1 MKKGVKIMK
10 QKKGG
15 AGRVVII
22 ILAVIAALGAA
33 GYFGLRAFIQSKM
46 DQINSISLS
55 TTKGQEAPDFAL
67 PLTDGSEAKLSELLK
82 DNEVVVLNIFASWCG
97 PCKEEFPDMEKTYRK
112 YRDKMEIVAVT
123 GDPDDT
129 MDDMAKYK
137 EEHGLSFPVGMK
149 NESIESL
156 QIGGFPTT
164 YIIDRNGKI
173 VFSQASAFSSGEDFE
188 KIVTALMGD
197 DYAGKQIASY
207 NFIVSNTDRSP
218 AAGIQIRL
226 YNDTI
231 DETITTGDDGKAS
244 YYTEDA
250 QDLNIELL
258 NLPEG
263 YTSNAGDIKVGLDS
277 GLRMITIEKK

>member
-1 MKKGVKIMK
+1 
-10 QKKGG
+10 
-15 AGRVVII
+15 
-22 ILAVIAALGAA
+22 
-33 GYFGLRAFIQSKM
+33 
-46 DQINSISLS
+46 
-55 TTKGQEAPDFAL
+55 
-67 PLTDGSEAKLSELLK
+67 
-82 DNEVVVLNIFASWCG
+82 
-97 PCKEEFPDMEKTYRK
+97 MEKTYQK
-112 YRDKMEIVAVT
+112 YKDKMEIIAVT

-129 MDDMAKYK
+129 MDVMAKYK

>member
-1 MKKGVKIMK
+1 MSKKRQILPIYDFDKPIRIVRYR
-10 QKKGG
+10 GG
-15 AGRVVII
+15 ASDIVFYSLMLALVTAAMFL
-22 ILAVIAALGAA
+22 IL
-33 GYFGLRAFIQSKM
+33 F
-46 DQINSISLS
+46 
-55 TTKGQEAPDFAL
+55 
-67 PLTDGSEAKLSELLK
+67 
-82 DNEVVVLNIFASWCG
+82 W
-97 PCKEEFPDMEKTYRK
+97 
-112 YRDKMEIVAVT
+112 
-123 GDPDDT
+123 
-129 MDDMAKYK
+129 
-137 EEHGLSFPVGMK
+137 
-149 NESIESL
+149 
-156 QIGGFPTT
+156 
-164 YIIDRNGKI
+164 RNGKI

>member
-1 MKKGVKIMK
+1 ME

-15 AGRVVII
+15 AGRVAII
-22 ILAVIAALGAA
+22 ILAVIAVLGAA
-33 GYFGLRAFIQSKM
+33 GYFGLRAFIRSKM
-46 DQINSISLS
+46 DKINSISLS

-112 YRDKMEIVAVT
+112 YSDKMEIVAVT

-137 EEHGLSFPVGMK
+137 EEHGLSFPVGVK
-149 NESIESL
+149 NESIDSL
-156 QIGGFPTT
+156 TVGGFPTT
-164 YIIDRNGKI
+164 YIIDRNGRI
-173 VFSQASAFSSGEDFE
+173 VYSQSSAFQHAGDFE

-197 DYAGKQIASY
+197 DYEGKQIALY
-207 NFIVSNTDRSP
+207 NFIVVNVDKGP
-218 AAGIQIRL
+218 ASGMQIRL
-226 YNDTI
+226 YNDTV
-231 DETITTGDDGKAS
+231 DETLTVGDDGTVS

-250 QDLNIELL
+250 QDLNVEVL

-263 YTSNAGDIKVGLDS
+263 YTSNADGLKIGLDS
-277 GLRMITIEKK
+277 GTKVINIVKK